1 MVVVRENSEG
11 LYSGAGG
18 FHRKGTE
25 HEVAVQESINTR
37 HGVERIVRYAFELAM
52 RPDRRRKLTLVH
64 KTNVLTFAGDLY
76 QRVVNEVAAEFPDVE
91 TDYVHVDACCIYF
104 LDQPARFDVIVTDNM
119 FGDIITDLGAMIQ
132 GGMGI
137 AAGGNINPAGVSMF
151 EPIGGTAP
159 DHVGKATINPLAA
172 IGAVQMLLAQ
182 LGEDGAACA
191 RLGGHPVRVHED
203 GVDAG
208 RRDGLCDTGGR
219 RSRGGTGD
227 GMTTAPTPGVRRK
240 VELYDTTLRDG
251 AQQTGLSYSIEDR
264 LRILHKIDQLG
275 VPFIEGGW
283 PGANPRDTEFFRLA
297 TKETLQH
304 AALTSFGMTR
314 KAGEGAEESAVLRE
328 LLDTGTEVVC
338 IVGKASDVHV
348 TEVLRTDLQEG
359 VAMVRD
365 SVAFLRAQDRRVFFD
380 AEHFFDGYLSDAT
393 YAMDVLRAAQ
403 EAGADR
409 LVLCDTNGGM
419 LPADIASIV
428 AHVVADMG
436 QTPVGIHVHNDA
448 GCAVANSLIAVEN
461 GAFQVQGVVNGY
473 GERTGNADLI
483 PIAANLVLKMD
494 ADCLP
499 DGAEERLTEVAHF
512 VAEVANLAPDSRQ
525 PYAGRY
531 AFTHKAGLHASG
543 VARLE
548 EAYEHVRP
556 TSVGNRRGIVASDLG
571 GAATL
576 RMKAEEFGVE
586 LPEHAVGRL
595 VTELK
600 DRESRGYTFEVA
612 DASLELLMRRA
623 GGWEQA
629 FFTIESFRVH
639 IEQRME
645 DEEDAL
651 AEATVK
657 VVTNGTRHIE
667 SAEGHGPVGAL
678 DNALRK
684 ALTNEYP
691 ALDDMNLEDY
701 RVRVLD
707 ETVGT
712 GATVRVLIDTSN
724 GEREWTT
731 VGVSENIIEA
741 SWEALVDAYLYGLL
755 HPREDRQA

>member
-1 MVVVRENSEG
+1 MSAQ
-11 LYSGAGG
+11 GA
-18 FHRKGTE
+18 
-25 HEVAVQESINTR
+25 
-37 HGVERIVRYAFELAM
+37 
-52 RPDRRRKLTLVH
+52 PRR
-64 KTNVLTFAGDLY
+64 
-76 QRVVNEVAAEFPDVE
+76 
-91 TDYVHVDACCIYF
+91 
-104 LDQPARFDVIVTDNM
+104 
-119 FGDIITDLGAMIQ
+119 
-132 GGMGI
+132 
-137 AAGGNINPAGVSMF
+137 
-151 EPIGGTAP
+151 
-159 DHVGKATINPLAA
+159 
-172 IGAVQMLLAQ
+172 
-182 LGEDGAACA
+182 
-191 RLGGHPVRVHED
+191 
-203 GVDAG
+203 
-208 RRDGLCDTGGR
+208 
-219 RSRGGTGD
+219 
-227 GMTTAPTPGVRRK
+227 

-275 VPFIEGGW
+275 VPYIEGGW

-314 KAGEGAEESAVLRE
+314 RAGERAEESAVLRE

-338 IVGKASDVHV
+338 IVGKSWDVHV
-348 TEVLRTDLQEG
+348 TDVLRTDLDEG

-380 AEHFFDGYLSDAT
+380 AEHFFDGYRSDPVFAVR
-393 YAMDVLRAAQ
+393 VLEAAQ
-403 EAGADR
+403 EAGAER

-419 LPADIASIV
+419 LPADVAGIV
-428 AHVVADMG
+428 DEVAG
-436 QTPVGIHVHNDA
+436 RAEAPLGVHVHNDA
-448 GCAVANSLIAVEN
+448 GCAVANSLIAVEH

-483 PIAANLVLKMD
+483 PIAANLVLKMG

-499 DGAEERLTEVAHF
+499 AGAEERLTETAHF
-512 VAEVANLAPDSRQ
+512 VAEVANLAPDARQ

-556 TSVGNRRGIVASDLG
+556 GAVGNRRGVVASDLG

-576 RMKAEEFGVE
+576 RMKAAEFGID
-586 LPEHAVGRL
+586 LPEDAVARL

-600 DRESRGYTFEVA
+600 DLEARGYTFEVA

-623 GGWEQA
+623 SGWQQS
-629 FFTIESFRVH
+629 FFRVESYRVH
-639 IEQRME
+639 V
-645 DEEDAL
+645 EERVDDGEPPL

-657 VVTNGTRHIE
+657 VRTNGTKHIE

-678 DNALRK
+678 DDALRK
-684 ALTNEYP
+684 ALGNEYP
-691 ALDDMNLEDY
+691 ALGEMVLEDF

-707 ETVGT
+707 ETHGT
-712 GATVRVLIDTSN
+712 GAVVRVLIDMSN

-741 SWEALVDAYLYGLL
+741 SWDALGDGYLEGLL
-755 HPREDRQA
+755 HPREDREG

>member
-1 MVVVRENSEG
+1 M
-11 LYSGAGG
+11 
-18 FHRKGTE
+18 T
-25 HEVAVQESINTR
+25 
-37 HGVERIVRYAFELAM
+37 
-52 RPDRRRKLTLVH
+52 
-64 KTNVLTFAGDLY
+64 
-76 QRVVNEVAAEFPDVE
+76 AA
-91 TDYVHVDACCIYF
+91 
-104 LDQPARFDVIVTDNM
+104 
-119 FGDIITDLGAMIQ
+119 
-132 GGMGI
+132 
-137 AAGGNINPAGVSMF
+137 
-151 EPIGGTAP
+151 
-159 DHVGKATINPLAA
+159 AT
-172 IGAVQMLLAQ
+172 
-182 LGEDGAACA
+182 
-191 RLGGHPVRVHED
+191 
-203 GVDAG
+203 
-208 RRDGLCDTGGR
+208 
-219 RSRGGTGD
+219 S
-227 GMTTAPTPGVRRK
+227 GVRRK

-275 VPFIEGGW
+275 VAFIEGGW

-314 KAGEGAEESAVLRE
+314 KADEAAEESAVLRE

-428 AHVVADMG
+428 ARVVADMG

-448 GCAVANSLIAVEN
+448 GCAVANSLIAVES

-548 EAYEHVRP
+548 DAYEHVRP
-556 TSVGNRRGIVASDLG
+556 GSVGNRRGIVASDLG

-586 LPEHAVGRL
+586 LSEQAIGRL

>member
-1 MVVVRENSEG
+1 
-11 LYSGAGG
+11 
-18 FHRKGTE
+18 
-25 HEVAVQESINTR
+25 
-37 HGVERIVRYAFELAM
+37 
-52 RPDRRRKLTLVH
+52 
-64 KTNVLTFAGDLY
+64 
-76 QRVVNEVAAEFPDVE
+76 
-91 TDYVHVDACCIYF
+91 
-104 LDQPARFDVIVTDNM
+104 
-119 FGDIITDLGAMIQ
+119 
-132 GGMGI
+132 
-137 AAGGNINPAGVSMF
+137 
-151 EPIGGTAP
+151 
-159 DHVGKATINPLAA
+159 
-172 IGAVQMLLAQ
+172 
-182 LGEDGAACA
+182 
-191 RLGGHPVRVHED
+191 
-203 GVDAG
+203 
-208 RRDGLCDTGGR
+208 
-219 RSRGGTGD
+219 
-227 GMTTAPTPGVRRK
+227 MTTAPTPGVRRK

-348 TEVLRTDLQEG
+348 TEVLRTDLPEG

-380 AEHFFDGYLSDAT
+380 AEHFFDGYKSDA
-393 YAMDVLRAAQ
+393 DVRDGCAPGRPGGGRRAP
-403 EAGADR
+403 GAVRHERRDAAR
-409 LVLCDTNGGM
+409 RTSR
-419 LPADIASIV
+419 ASSPTSSR
-428 AHVVADMG
+428 DMG
-436 QTPVGIHVHNDA
+436 PTPVGIHVHNDA

-556 TSVGNRRGIVASDLG
+556 GSVGNRRGIVASDLG

-586 LPEHAVGRL
+586 LPEQAVGRL

-691 ALDDMNLEDY
+691 ALDDMTLEDY

-731 VGVSENIIEA
+731 VGRVGEHHRGLVGGARRRLPVRPPPSAGGSSGVSSAPDVVIREATPDDARAIAEVHVA
-741 SWEALVDAYLYGLL
+741 SWRWAYRDDLPADVPGRADRGRPGARVERVAHSRRARRHVGRPGGRRPRRLL
-755 HPREDRQA
+755 QLRTQPGRGRRPIGPLRS

>member
-1 MVVVRENSEG
+1 M
-11 LYSGAGG
+11 
-18 FHRKGTE
+18 
-25 HEVAVQESINTR
+25 
-37 HGVERIVRYAFELAM
+37 
-52 RPDRRRKLTLVH
+52 
-64 KTNVLTFAGDLY
+64 
-76 QRVVNEVAAEFPDVE
+76 
-91 TDYVHVDACCIYF
+91 
-104 LDQPARFDVIVTDNM
+104 
-119 FGDIITDLGAMIQ
+119 
-132 GGMGI
+132 
-137 AAGGNINPAGVSMF
+137 
-151 EPIGGTAP
+151 
-159 DHVGKATINPLAA
+159 
-172 IGAVQMLLAQ
+172 
-182 LGEDGAACA
+182 
-191 RLGGHPVRVHED
+191 
-203 GVDAG
+203 
-208 RRDGLCDTGGR
+208 
-219 RSRGGTGD
+219 
-227 GMTTAPTPGVRRK
+227 
-240 VELYDTTLRDG
+240 
-251 AQQTGLSYSIEDR
+251 
-264 LRILHKIDQLG
+264 
-275 VPFIEGGW
+275 
-283 PGANPRDTEFFRLA
+283 
-297 TKETLQH
+297 
-304 AALTSFGMTR
+304 
-314 KAGEGAEESAVLRE
+314 
-328 LLDTGTEVVC
+328 
-338 IVGKASDVHV
+338 
-348 TEVLRTDLQEG
+348 
-359 VAMVRD
+359 
-365 SVAFLRAQDRRVFFD
+365 
-380 AEHFFDGYLSDAT
+380 
-393 YAMDVLRAAQ
+393 
-403 EAGADR
+403 
-409 LVLCDTNGGM
+409 
-419 LPADIASIV
+419 
-428 AHVVADMG
+428 
-436 QTPVGIHVHNDA
+436 GIHVHNDA

-586 LPEHAVGRL
+586 LPEQAIGRL

-707 ETVGT
+707 ETVGHRRDRARPDRHVERRARVDHGGRVGEHHRGLVG
-712 GATVRVLIDTSN
+712 GARRRLPVRLAPSPGGSSGVSSAGVVIREATSDDARAIAEVHVASWRWAYRGDLPAEFLDGLTVDDR
-724 GEREWTT
+724 EREWREWLTPEQGAGT
-731 VGVSENIIEA
+731 LVALEGGVIVGFCSFGPSRDDDADERTAEVRRSTCGKRSPVAGSGATCSRRRTIGSAISATGGRRCGSWRRTNDPGASTSGPAGPGTERPALTGSTAGTSRSSGTRLRCEDPPTPYRVRTDPRDVREGGGPRGAQMSSE
-741 SWEALVDAYLYGLL
+741 
-755 HPREDRQA
+755 